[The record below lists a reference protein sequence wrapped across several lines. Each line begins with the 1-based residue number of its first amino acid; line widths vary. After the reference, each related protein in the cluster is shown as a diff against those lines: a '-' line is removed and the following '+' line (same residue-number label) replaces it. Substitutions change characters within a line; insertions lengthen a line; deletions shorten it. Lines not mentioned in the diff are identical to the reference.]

1 MVPIVQNKKTETFSF
16 SVLHYNRLL
25 AFSFRKTLFFTAY
38 DLKGDKTQ
46 RGKMTCLKL
55 KGEARTCIISL

>member
-1 MVPIVQNKKTETFSF
+1 MVPIVQKKKTE
-16 SVLHYNRLL
+16 
-25 AFSFRKTLFFTAY
+25 AFFFLCFTLQQAACFCFQQNIIFTAY

-55 KGEARTCIISL
+55 KGEAKICIISL